1 MIQSF
6 SFPEEH
12 TPIHLKLLV
21 ILLLAHGLRCCASP
35 NSKFYYLPRKGLLF
49 IVTLVTIHMNQF
61 FHCSSVQSMYF
72 YVLQDL
78 LAKLLVYWAKFPVHY
93 CLMK

>member
-1 MIQSF
+1 MIQNF

-12 TPIHLKLLV
+12 TPIHLKLFV
-21 ILLLAHGLRCCASP
+21 VLLAHGLRCYASP

-61 FHCSSVQSMYF
+61 SHCLSVQSMYF
-72 YVLQDL
+72 YVLN
-78 LAKLLVYWAKFPVHY
+78 
-93 CLMK
+93 